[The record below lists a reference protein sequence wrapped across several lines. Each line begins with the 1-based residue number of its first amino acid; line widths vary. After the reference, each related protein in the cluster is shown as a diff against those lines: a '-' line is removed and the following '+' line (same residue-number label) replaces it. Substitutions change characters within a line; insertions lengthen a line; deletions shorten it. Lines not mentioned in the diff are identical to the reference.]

1 MTVTNSSNKI
11 TYIGNGLTTQFAFTF
26 KIFKTTDIKIT
37 LTDVLTGVDTLLTTN
52 YSVNEVL
59 ISVEDNGVGID
70 LETNESKVFG
80 LFKRIQ
86 NDESGSGIG
95 MYIVNKLLENYGGK
109 LLLKSELGKGSEF
122 TVVIPF
128 EKV

>member
-1 MTVTNSSNKI
+1 M
-11 TYIGNGLTTQFAFTF
+11 
-26 KIFKTTDIKIT
+26 
-37 LTDVLTGVDTLLTTN
+37 
-52 YSVNEVL
+52 
-59 ISVEDNGVGID
+59 
-70 LETNESKVFG
+70 
-80 LFKRIQ
+80 FKRIQ